1 MIGITGKDGAGYR
14 WMPPRAGMVRDG
26 RLRVVPY
33 VGERALRRWTVFN
46 TVLVVA
52 MCALFSGERL
62 GFHAAWH
69 EVFFRLALAAVAAE
83 WLLRAPSLF
92 ARRTIEVDLPL
103 RFEPVRQSQWVGLSW
118 LCSTLIMAM
127 VRVEPPVPM
136 ALWDG
141 LIGAALAANLAV
153 ALSPQL
159 SRWLLRRRGEG

>member
-1 MIGITGKDGAGYR
+1 MIGITGKGGAGYR
-14 WMPPRAGMVRDG
+14 WLPPRVAQVRDG

-33 VGERALRRWTVFN
+33 LGERALRRWTVFN

-52 MCALFSGERL
+52 ICALFYGERL

-83 WLLRAPSLF
+83 WLLRLPSLF
-92 ARRTIEVDLPL
+92 VRRTIEVDLPL
-103 RFEPVRQSQWVGLSW
+103 RFEPVRQSEWAGLSL

-127 VRVEPPVPM
+127 VRVEPPVPA
-136 ALWDG
+136 ALWDS
-141 LIGAALAANLAV
+141 LMALAVVANCSV
-153 ALSPQL
+153 ALSPRI